1 MARVLLVT
9 PAFHGYWRSVIG
21 ALRRLGHEATAFR
34 YDELATGTAK
44 LHHKLRYELPTR
56 VGLQGSSALTASHT
70 TAAAAAVREA
80 RPDVVLTIKGDTLTE
95 EYWDAID
102 TVGARSLLW
111 LYDEYRRTRWT
122 DERLRR
128 VGPIASYS
136 HLDVAALADRG
147 FTTHF
152 LANAYDPAAA
162 LIPHPVPAVTF
173 VGARYANRE
182 ELLTQLAAAGVP
194 VRAYGRDWSHHP
206 IDRLRTWQWHRPALA
221 AGRDVP
227 LAEAWGIMA
236 GSTATVNMHHDQDGF
251 TMRTFEA
258 CGVGAVQLLD
268 RPDVTEFYE
277 PGREVAVFTSPE
289 EAIELSQRAAVDTAW
304 ASGLREQARRRT
316 LAEHTFDHRMR
327 EVEQWWA

>member
-1 MARVLLVT
+1 MAHVLLVT
-9 PAFHGYWRSVIG
+9 PTFHGYWRSIAG
-21 ALRRLGHEATAFR
+21 ALEGLGHHVVTVR
-34 YDELATGTAK
+34 YDELPTARDK
-44 LHHKLRYELPTR
+44 LAHKLRHELPARIGRGDTSVVAR
-56 VGLQGSSALTASHT
+56 HLTAR
-70 TAAAAAVREA
+70 AAAAVRTT
-80 RPDVVLTIKGDTLTE
+80 RPDVVLTIKGDAFTE
-95 EYWDAID
+95 EYWDAIAA
-102 TVGARSLLW
+102 VGARSLLW
-111 LYDEYRRTRWT
+111 LYDEYRRTHWT
-122 DERLRR
+122 DDRLRQ

-136 HLDVAALADRG
+136 HLDVAALAERG
-147 FTTHF
+147 FETHF
-152 LANAYDPAAA
+152 LANAYDPTQP
-162 LIPHPVPAVTF
+162 LIPHPVAAVTF
-173 VGARYANRE
+173 VGARYPNRE
-182 ELLTQLAAAGVP
+182 ALLTRLSAAGVP

-206 IDRLRTWQWHRPALA
+206 VDRLRTWQWRRPDLD

-268 RPDVTEFYE
+268 RADVTEFYE

-289 EAIELSQRAAVDTAW
+289 EAIDLCRRAAVDTAW
-304 ASGLREQARRRT
+304 AAGLRARARQRT